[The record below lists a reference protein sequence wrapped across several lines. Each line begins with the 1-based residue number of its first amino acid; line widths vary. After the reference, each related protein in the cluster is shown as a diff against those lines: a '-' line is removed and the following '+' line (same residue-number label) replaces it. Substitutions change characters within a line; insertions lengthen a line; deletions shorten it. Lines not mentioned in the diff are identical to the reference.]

1 MTAPTQPPL
10 LTHSEMVCFQ
20 RCPREHHYRYRLLRR
35 AQSEGNA
42 LIFGKLIDECLQV
55 WWENFP
61 SGRDRMLAKLDAM
74 QADEFDRA
82 KARALLLGYDA
93 RWANEPYDVIAV
105 QPTFRTS
112 IVNPETGKAS
122 QTYELGGKLD
132 VLVRDRNT
140 SEIVIIET
148 KTTSDDIAP
157 TSAYWSTISALDPQI
172 STYYVGAR
180 EILDKLIREK
190 AVEVRAIPKRAAYQ
204 MSLNVGANRCV
215 YDVIRKPQ
223 LRPLKATPVES
234 RQYKKG
240 GGLYANQREKD
251 ELPEE
256 YFERIAQDIL
266 ETPSKYYA
274 RGDVVRLEQDEID
287 HAQDVWHT
295 ARLIRE
301 NELLKRAPRFR
312 GSCKR
317 YGRLCSYFAV
327 CSGSARIESFPL
339 VEEKHTELKEI

>member
-1 MTAPTQPPL
+1 MIAL
-10 LTHSEMVCFQ
+10 LTHSEMACFQ

-35 AQSEGNA
+35 AQSDGYA
-42 LIFGKLIDECLQV
+42 LMFGKLIDECLSV
-55 WWENFP
+55 WWESFP
-61 SGRDRMLAKLDAM
+61 NGRDLMLAKLAIYTC
-74 QADEFDRA
+74 DEFDRA
-82 KARALLLGYDA
+82 KAKALLLGYDA

-105 QPTFRTS
+105 QPTFRTE

-122 QTYELGGKLD
+122 QTYDLGGKLD
-132 VLVRDRNT
+132 VLVRDRRT
-140 SEIVIIET
+140 GEIVIIET
-148 KTTSDDIAP
+148 KTTSDDISP
-157 TSAYWSTISALDPQI
+157 TSTYWATISALDPQI

-180 EILDKLIREK
+180 EILREISVNDEFRHHPMRGSCI
-190 AVEVRAIPKRAAYQ
+190 ASEAQ
-204 MSLNVGANRCV
+204 RCV

-223 LRPLKATPVES
+223 LRALKATPAES
-234 RQYKKG
+234 RKFTKG
-240 GGLYANQREKD
+240 RLYANQRENN

-317 YGRLCSYFAV
+317 YGRLCSYFSV
-327 CSGSARIESFPL
+327 CSGSASIESFPL

>member
-1 MTAPTQPPL
+1 MA
-10 LTHSEMVCFQ
+10 CFQ

-35 AQSEGNA
+35 AQSDGYA
-42 LIFGKLIDECLQV
+42 LMFGKLIDECLSV
-55 WWENFP
+55 WWESFP
-61 SGRDRMLAKLDAM
+61 NGRDLMLAKLAIYTC
-74 QADEFDRA
+74 DEFDRA
-82 KARALLLGYDA
+82 KAKALLLGYDA

-105 QPTFRTS
+105 QPTFRTE

-122 QTYELGGKLD
+122 QTYDLGGKLD
-132 VLVRDRNT
+132 VLVRDRRT
-140 SEIVIIET
+140 GEIVIIET
-148 KTTSDDIAP
+148 KTTSDDISP
-157 TSAYWSTISALDPQI
+157 TSTYWATISALDPQI

-180 EILDKLIREK
+180 EILHRLYAKTLE
-190 AVEVRAIPKRAAYQ
+190 
-204 MSLNVGANRCV
+204 ANRCV

-223 LRPLKATPVES
+223 LRALRATPQES

-240 GGLYANQREKD
+240 GGLYANQREND

-317 YGRLCSYFAV
+317 YGRLCSYFSV
-327 CSGSARIESFPL
+327 CSGSASIESFPL